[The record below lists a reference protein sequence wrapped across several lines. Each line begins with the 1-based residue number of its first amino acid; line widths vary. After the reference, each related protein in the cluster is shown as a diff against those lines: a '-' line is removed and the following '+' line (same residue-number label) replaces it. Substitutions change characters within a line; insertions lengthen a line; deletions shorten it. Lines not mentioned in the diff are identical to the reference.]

1 MLAPVEA
8 KGIKPRARS
17 DRREGVRQR
26 LMMRVA
32 KLRCSSGEY
41 ACILQD
47 VSEMGARLRMLHAHP
62 PDSHMFLEFGDETLY
77 AIERRWID
85 GDEAGFLF
93 SSKVELGEFLKEPR
107 GAPKRRP
114 VRLRIQHSAQII
126 AGGERGHAMLVNL
139 SAQGACIEAGRR
151 LPLGTALRIEIAGGL
166 ASRYAHVA
174 WRKDY
179 RHGLAFQDALPFQ
192 QFAELA
198 LALQPYDAEPAAQLP
213 ALDAQ
218 KIYA

>member
-1 MLAPVEA
+1 MLAPVET
-8 KGIKPRARS
+8 KGVKPRARS
-17 DRREGVRQR
+17 DRREGMRQR
-26 LMMRVA
+26 LMMRVV
-32 KLRCSSGEY
+32 KLRCRSGEY

-47 VSEMGARLRMLHAHP
+47 VSEMGVRLRMLHEHT
-62 PDSHMFLEFGDETLY
+62 PDDHMFLELGDETLH

-85 GDEAGFLF
+85 GDQAGFLF
-93 SSKVELGEFLKEPR
+93 SSKVDINDFMTESR

-126 AGGERGHAMLVNL
+126 SSGERGHAMLVNL

-151 LPLGTALRIEIAGGL
+151 LPVGTALRLEIGGGL

-198 LALQPYDAEPAAQLP
+198 LALQPYDAEPPVQLP
-213 ALDAQ
+213 AFNAH

>member
-1 MLAPVEA
+1 M
-8 KGIKPRARS
+8 
-17 DRREGVRQR
+17 GV
-26 LMMRVA
+26 
-32 KLRCSSGEY
+32 
-41 ACILQD
+41 
-47 VSEMGARLRMLHAHP
+47 RLRMLHAHV
-62 PDSHMFLEFGDETLY
+62 PDEHLFLELGDETLY

-85 GDEAGFLF
+85 GDQAGFLF
-93 SSKVELGEFLKEPR
+93 SSKVEVDEFFGEPR

-114 VRLRIQHSAQII
+114 VRLRIQHSARII

-151 LPLGTALRIEIAGGL
+151 LPVGTALRLEIGGGL
-166 ASRYAHVA
+166 ANRYAHVA

-198 LALQPYDAEPAAQLP
+198 LALQPYDAEPPLQLP
-213 ALDAQ
+213 AHGSDRL
-218 KIYA
+218 YA

>member
-1 MLAPVEA
+1 MLAPVET
-8 KGIKPRARS
+8 KGAKPRARS
-17 DRREGVRQR
+17 DQRAGVRQR

-32 KLRCSSGEY
+32 KLRCRTGEY

-47 VSEMGARLRMLHAHP
+47 VSEMGVRLRMLHEHT
-62 PDSHMFLEFGDETLY
+62 PDDHMFLELGDETLY

-93 SSKVELGEFLKEPR
+93 SSKVEVGEFMKESK
-107 GAPKRRP
+107 APKRRP

-126 AGGERGHAMLVNL
+126 SAGERGHAMLVNL

-151 LPLGTALRIEIAGGL
+151 LPVGTALRLEIAGGL

-198 LALQPYDAEPAAQLP
+198 LALQPYDAEPPVQLP
-213 ALDAQ
+213 AFDAH